1 MIERHGHY
9 HVILNQ
15 KVQGGKNKS
24 NKAVRSRW
32 RFSEAATGHLGPRLV
47 YWRLR
52 YYLEP
57 EADQQSA
64 VSAAPVVCILCFF
77 FFLKKKNRINL
88 HMIIEFKF

>member
-9 HVILNQ
+9 Q

-57 EADQQSA
+57 EADPQSA
-64 VSAAPVVCILCFF
+64 VSAAPVVCILSFF
-77 FFLKKKNRINL
+77 FFKKKNRINL